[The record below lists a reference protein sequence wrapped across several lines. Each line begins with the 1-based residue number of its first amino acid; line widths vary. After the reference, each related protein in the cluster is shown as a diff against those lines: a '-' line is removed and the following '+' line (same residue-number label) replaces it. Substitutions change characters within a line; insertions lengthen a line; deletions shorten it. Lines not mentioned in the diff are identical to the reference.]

1 MYIGSSSCTHVCMYL
16 LSCLLYLIYIMC
28 VNANFVFILF
38 VYMPIVYTNVR
49 ALHCLVVRSISS
61 RGLFSTTSEDSIGA
75 VNGLAVF
82 FSELTLVLPSLVRTM
97 MYIRSH
103 VRTYCT
109 YVQVHQNYVLYS
121 TCIRMYILYIHTYKS
136 S

>member
-1 MYIGSSSCTHVCMYL
+1 
-16 LSCLLYLIYIMC
+16 MC

-38 VYMPIVYTNVR
+38 VHMPIVYTNVR

-82 FSELTLVLPSLVRTM
+82 FSELTLVLPNLVRIL
-97 MYIRSH
+97 MYIRSY
-103 VRTYCT
+103 VCT
-109 YVQVHQNYVLYS
+109 YRTVKPVIKT
-121 TCIRMYILYIHTYKS
+121 TCPK
-136 S
+136 